1 MQQLIYEY
9 LRKSGLF
16 RTDSNDLANNSIKVT
31 KDEVVLTG
39 NKLGLIMLADY
50 IVNIALSD
58 AGSHIHLD
66 LDNFFDIADSQL
78 IIELIDA

>member
-9 LRKSGLF
+9 LHKSDLLQ
-16 RTDSNDLANNSIKVT
+16 TSNNDLANNSIKVT
-31 KDEVVLTG
+31 NDEVVLTG
-39 NKLGLIMLADY
+39 NKLGLIILADY

-58 AGSHIHLD
+58 IGSHIHLD

-78 IIELIDA
+78 VIELIDA